1 MLGMPTEGET
11 PLGRIAGRGAEF
23 AAGALPFGGSGKL
36 LSLLAG
42 AGLGG
47 QATRELGGPEAL
59 ATGIEV
65 VPAVA
70 SLASLAK
77 GVIPKKAPVTKPS
90 GLPQRQFEALKKP
103 TKVFPETTRKAMEGI
118 ESDFRGITSDL
129 LKKTNKSYEAI
140 LEDPEFKSKVGDL
153 FGKVQTSASEFT
165 ERVMPRTLI
174 KNLTSDL
181 EKIGKKGLTVSD
193 AERMQRRLT
202 RRYLKD
208 STRDVTATE
217 LLEQYRKNNEQL
229 SKLFPYG
236 DKALENIGRREA
248 LEGYNRA
255 IASTIEDNFKGSE
268 FADLFKFTN
277 KRWSEIKK
285 IETVD
290 KYLNALFS
298 NDKIKFKQAE
308 KVLTDPKAA
317 ERMKNAIGKESFE
330 DFKQVNRDLL
340 SQKNAL
346 KLLEAKGV
354 KLDDLPKT
362 VIAHTL
368 SPRFATAKLGKDL
381 LLKIYRTSLS
391 KPEYTRQWR
400 NALKDFKKGKVKEAI
415 ASLTSLSKSI
425 DSDLPTN
432 SK

>member
-1 MLGMPTEGET
+1 MSWELKPSSIQDDEEDEWEIKPKKTPSTKQKAKDIAKQVAKKGVASATGAYGGLLDLLHAQTKQRQLPGQEALTRAEYEAPEALLPYLQDDDIMPRYSRLPSQKEAESLFEMLGAPKEAETEA
-11 PLGRIAGRGAEF
+11 GRIAGRGAEF
-23 AAGALPFGGSGKL
+23 VGGALPFGASGNL
-36 LSLLAG
+36 LKMLAA

-47 QATRELGGPEAL
+47 QLSREMGAPEAVS
-59 ATGIEV
+59 TGIEV
-65 VPAVA
+65 APAVG

-77 GVIPKKAPVTKPS
+77 GLIPKKTPVTKPS
-90 GLPQRQFEALKKP
+90 GLPQRQFESLKKP

-140 LEDPEFKSKVGDL
+140 LEDPEFKSKIGDL
-153 FGKVQTSASEFT
+153 FGKVEKSASEFT
-165 ERVMPRTLI
+165 ERVMPRSLI

-193 AERMQRRLT
+193 AERVQKRMT
-202 RRYLKD
+202 RRFLKD
-208 STRDVTATE
+208 STRDVTAKE

-248 LEGYNRA
+248 LEGYNKA

-298 NDKIKFKQAE
+298 NDQIKFKQAE
-308 KVLTDPKAA
+308 KVLTDPKPQ
-317 ERMKNAIGKESFE
+317 S
-330 DFKQVNRDLL
+330 V
-340 SQKNAL
+340 
-346 KLLEAKGV
+346 
-354 KLDDLPKT
+354 
-362 VIAHTL
+362 
-368 SPRFATAKLGKDL
+368 
-381 LLKIYRTSLS
+381 
-391 KPEYTRQWR
+391 
-400 NALKDFKKGKVKEAI
+400 
-415 ASLTSLSKSI
+415 
-425 DSDLPTN
+425 
-432 SK
+432 